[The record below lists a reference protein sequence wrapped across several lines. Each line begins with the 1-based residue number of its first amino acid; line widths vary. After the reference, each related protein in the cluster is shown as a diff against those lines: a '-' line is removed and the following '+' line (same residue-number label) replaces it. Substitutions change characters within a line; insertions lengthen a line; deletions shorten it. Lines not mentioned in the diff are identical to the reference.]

1 MLYRPGTGWLH
12 RANPLTK
19 LAFIFA
25 AVAMLPAWGP
35 GVLLPVA
42 ALAVAAAFASG
53 VGRIVLV
60 RMLALLVPVGIA
72 LALIHGFLIERGA
85 WAPIGPF
92 EYSPAGL
99 AYAAKIHARLVLLLS
114 VTLLFVATTR
124 TGDLARALDAAKLP
138 AAIAYLLT
146 APLAL
151 LDTLADEAKSVR
163 ESLQV
168 RGLSARAGIAA
179 RARVLVALC
188 TPLVHGLI
196 IDISARAQALDGRG
210 FRAYPTRTPLIAPQ
224 DAAFE
229 PALRWALLAF
239 AALNFAAAFAL

>member
-1 MLYRPGTGWLH
+1 MLYRPGSSRLH

-19 LAFIFA
+19 LAFVGVAI
-25 AVAMLPAWGP
+25 AMLPAWGP
-35 GVLLPVA
+35 GILFAAA
-42 ALAVAAAFASG
+42 ALAAVAGLVSG
-53 VGRIVLV
+53 LGRALIL
-60 RMLALLVPVGIA
+60 RLAVLLVPVGV
-72 LALIHGFLIERGA
+72 ALILVHGLLIERGGA
-85 WAPIGPF
+85 SPLGPVA
-92 EYSPAGL
+92 YYPDGL
-99 AYAAKIHARLVLLLS
+99 LYGLRVLSRLTLLLS
-114 VTLLFVATTR
+114 VTLLFVMTTR
-124 TGDLARALDAAKLP
+124 TADLARALDGARFP

-151 LDTLADEAKSVR
+151 LDLLADEAKAIR

-168 RGLSARAGIAA
+168 RGLSARGGIVS

-210 FRAYPTRTPLIAPQ
+210 FRAYPSRTLLTAPQ
-224 DAAFE
+224 DAPFE

-239 AALNFAAAFAL
+239 AVLNFAVALR